1 MEERRIEDELE
12 RLGLGPQDRGRYWL
26 IHCPTHEDRNKSAVC
41 FKDGWVHCYA
51 GCPRVHI
58 NKLCGNR
65 HIVDYTTIEE
75 HQSRAVAGKPNDF
88 TDFWLQ
94 FNPIPNDVSVKGVP
108 ASELNKRGWRIFPGG
123 WGMRPGLFIPY
134 FSTGRDKVVYFQIR
148 HDEGERRFTFAK
160 GASPLVYGLEQLSK
174 MKDYLVFTEGSRD
187 SVILGMAGVPAV
199 ALPSASS
206 TAHLKKMEQY
216 AEEHGLFLV
225 CAGDKDEA
233 GDKLISNLSGP
244 YIDARTPVGKDIGDL
259 FQEQGLEGVKKYYE
273 TYATM

>member
-1 MEERRIEDELE
+1 MEKRIEDELE
-12 RLGLGPQDRGRYWL
+12 RLGLDPQDRGRYWL

-58 NKLCGNR
+58 NKLCGDR
-65 HIVDYTTIEE
+65 PIVDYTSNENTTEE
-75 HQSRAVAGKPNDF
+75 VGKGPTDF
-88 TDFWLQ
+88 TEFWLQ
-94 FNPIPNDVSVKGVP
+94 FDPIPNDVSVKGVP
-108 ASELNKRGWRIFPGG
+108 ASELNKRGWRVFPGG

-160 GASPLVYGLEQLSK
+160 GVSPLVYGLEQLSK
-174 MKDYLVFTEGSRD
+174 MSKYLVFTEGSRD

-206 TAHLKKMEQY
+206 GSHLKKMEQY
-216 AEEHGLFLV
+216 AEENNLILV
-225 CAGDKDEA
+225 CAGDNDEA
-233 GDKLISNLSGP
+233 GDKLISNITGP
-244 YIDARTPVGKDIGDL
+244 YIDARTPIGKDIGEL
-259 FQEQGLEGVKKYYE
+259 YEQEGIEGVKKYYGN
-273 TYATM
+273 YA